1 MIATLFSVSADDF
14 DGIHLLDL
22 EQRQRAAQDRRH
34 DEADRDGDAVCKSH
48 DGRDSVRQERRHGCG
63 EAEADCDADERDDR
77 QLGDLNVGDGA
88 HRHADRLQD
97 AELSQL
103 LQGEDVEEDAQD
115 RGRGHEEHPRDHLQ
129 REVLGLVA
137 GDLVDDL
144 LAVGGRQVAGKGA
157 LLNLIR
163 GDDRLGLP
171 LVVRDGHRAHGCESL
186 RADEADVAVSV
197 VRPLGEGDD
206 RKLLLRDLVDHPIAD
221 VDALVLERAVEDDL
235 VVPKIGNSQVGVDE
249 GRLEGVGLVVIRR
262 EVRDV
267 QGVRVVDPGDS
278 RALDD
283 EARVVAHAGRFEG
296 LDVVGGD
303 RRIGDDAIG
312 VRRQHV
318 GEGTIVRDLRG
329 HGGGEAVG
337 EAREEYDHEHER
349 GDQELNKNE
358 LLWLICNFVP
368 RYFHGFAPMRAKV
381 CQFATF
387 CARKRL
393 ATVPRTL

>member
-22 EQRQRAAQDRRH
+22 QQRQRAAQDRRH
-34 DEADRDGDAVCKSH
+34 DEADRDGDAVRKSH
-48 DGRDSVRQERRHGCG
+48 DGRDSARQERRHGGG
-63 EAEADCDADERDDR
+63 EAEADRDANDRDDR

-97 AELSQL
+97 AELSQF

-115 RGRGHEEHPRDHLQ
+115 RGRGHEEYPRDHLQ

-144 LAVGGRQVAGKGA
+144 LAVGGHQVAGKGA

-163 GDDRLGLP
+163 GDDRLCLPSIVRIRLGAHTRVGLR
-171 LVVRDGHRAHGCESL
+171 V
-186 RADEADVAVSV
+186 DEADVAVSI

-206 RKLLLRDLVDHPIAD
+206 RKLLLRDFVDHPVTN
-221 VDALVLERAVEDDL
+221 VDALVLEGTVEDDL
-235 VVPKIGNSQVGVDE
+235 IVLQVGNRQVGVDE
-249 GRLEGVGLVVIRR
+249 GRLENVTVVVIRR

-267 QGVRVVDPGDS
+267 QGVGVVVLGDG

-296 LDVVGGD
+296 LDVVGGH

-312 VRRQHV
+312 VRRQDV
-318 GEGTIVRDLRG
+318 GEGTVVRDLRG
-329 HGGGEAVG
+329 YGGGEAVG
-337 EAREEYDHEHER
+337 DAREEHDHEHER
-349 GDQELNKNE
+349 GDQELDENE

-368 RYFHGFAPMRAKV
+368 CYFHGFAPMRATV

-393 ATVPRTL
+393 ATVPRGI